1 MEKFKSFS
9 DIAEESGVVAEPLE
23 TTFLDDF
30 NAFMQE
36 SVKQSDKNSMAA
48 AGTASM
54 VFINR

>member
-9 DIAEESGVVAEPLE
+9 DIAEESGVVAEPLD

>member
-9 DIAEESGVVAEPLE
+9 DIAQEKGVVAEPLD
-23 TTFLDDF
+23 TSFLDDF
-30 NAFMQE
+30 NAFMRE
-36 SVKQSDKNSMAA
+36 SVRQSDKNSMAA